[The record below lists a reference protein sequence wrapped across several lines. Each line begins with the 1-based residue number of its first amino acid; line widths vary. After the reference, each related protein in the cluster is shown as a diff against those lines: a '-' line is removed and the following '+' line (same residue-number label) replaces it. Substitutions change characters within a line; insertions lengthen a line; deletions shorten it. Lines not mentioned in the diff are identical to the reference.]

1 MSPSTIL
8 FLSVSLFLVAM
19 IAASLYFSK
28 SHVATLRSGEKKLQ
42 EAAAREFEG
51 AKPALIHACDTSID
65 ALPDNLDLTA
75 LEAKALITLTGLLR
89 RLLITNPLL
98 GGAGM
103 LLIGLLPTAFSAL
116 PKTVDT
122 SAYKGLL
129 KEEVAKVIGGARL

>member
-1 MSPSTIL
+1 MFHLSADIALSLTALALLAFALFSIL
-8 FLSVSLFLVAM
+8 RTRP
-19 IAASLYFSK
+19 AAQSEEQKF
-28 SHVATLRSGEKKLQ
+28 A

-51 AKPALIHACDTSID
+51 AKPALIHACDTAID
-65 ALPDNLDLTA
+65 TLPDNLDLA
-75 LEAKALITLTGLLR
+75 GLEAKALIGLTGLLR

-122 SAYKGLL
+122 TTYKGLL
-129 KEEVAKVIGGARL
+129 KEEVAKVIGGAHL